1 MIGLFILGMFA
12 LLVWFWISTLQAREQ
27 AVMIA
32 KRNCERNEVQFLD
45 QSVALESL
53 RPGRYPGGNM
63 TWRRIYGFDY
73 SQEGVERQHGR
84 VFMLGNRLE
93 QVQMDTY
100 TGTII
105 DLAAERKKREALL
118 INQSATPKE

>member
-1 MIGLFILGMFA
+1 MIGLFILAALG

-27 AVMIA
+27 AVDIA
-32 KRNCERNEVQFLD
+32 RRSCERNQVQFLD

-53 RPGRYPGGNM
+53 KPGRYPTGNM
-63 TWRRIYGFDY
+63 TWKRIYGFDY

-93 QVQMDTY
+93 QIQRDTAE
-100 TGTII
+100 GTII
-105 DLAAERKKREALL
+105 DLAAERKKRE
-118 INQSATPKE
+118 QVVMDVKTQD

>member
-1 MIGLFILGMFA
+1 MIGLFILAALG

-27 AVMIA
+27 AVDIA
-32 KRNCERNEVQFLD
+32 RRSCERNQVQFLD

-53 RPGRYPGGNM
+53 KPGRYPTGNM
-63 TWRRIYGFDY
+63 TWKRIYGFDY

-93 QVQMDTY
+93 QIQMATAE
-100 TGTII
+100 GTII
-105 DLAAERKKREALL
+105 DLAAERKKRE
-118 INQSATPKE
+118 QVVMDVKTQD

>member
-1 MIGLFILGMFA
+1 MIGLFILAALG

-27 AVMIA
+27 AVDIA
-32 KRNCERNEVQFLD
+32 RRSCERNQVQFLD

-53 RPGRYPGGNM
+53 KPGRYPTGNM
-63 TWRRIYGFDY
+63 TWKRIYGFDY

-93 QVQMDTY
+93 QIQMDTAE
-100 TGTII
+100 GTII
-105 DLAAERKKREALL
+105 DLAAERKKREQVV
-118 INQSATPKE
+118 INVKSQD

>member
-1 MIGLFILGMFA
+1 MIGLFILAALG

-27 AVMIA
+27 AVDIA
-32 KRNCERNEVQFLD
+32 RRSCERNQVQFLD

-53 RPGRYPGGNM
+53 KPGRYPTGNM
-63 TWRRIYGFDY
+63 TWKRIYGFDY

-93 QVQMDTY
+93 QIQMDTAE
-100 TGTII
+100 GTII
-105 DLAAERKKREALL
+105 DLAAERKKRE
-118 INQSATPKE
+118 QVVMDVKTQD

>member
-1 MIGLFILGMFA
+1 MIGLFILAALG

-27 AVMIA
+27 AVDIA
-32 KRNCERNEVQFLD
+32 RRSCERNQVQFLD

-53 RPGRYPGGNM
+53 KPGRYPTGNM
-63 TWRRIYGFDY
+63 TWKRIYGFDY

-93 QVQMDTY
+93 QIQMDTAE
-100 TGTII
+100 GTII
-105 DLAAERKKREALL
+105 DLAAERKKRE
-118 INQSATPKE
+118 